1 MVYVKGFVVTAN
13 YQDVTPGL
21 LLTVAD
27 YMDSLKPSY
36 ARDSIDHAAM
46 EMLRRAAADLASK
59 SARDAEAA
67 ELEALG
73 GTEAAERGWNAL
85 RKHNPNVDKSNGSP
99 GGEIVSFSDLSHR
112 QKVNYAVFAAGVLD
126 VVKRGR
132 VFTGPTD
139 EPPAGVNLLIGND
152 PIGPN
157 YVRRTKAGW
166 WWVDSPDETVGD
178 KDGWQWRY
186 LTEEDFPLT
195 EVIS

>member
-1 MVYVKGFVVTAN
+1 MYVKGFVVTAN

-46 EMLRRAAADLASK
+46 EMLRRAASYLASK

-85 RKHNPNVDKSNGSP
+85 RRHNPKVDRSTGKS
-99 GGEIVSFSDLSHR
+99 ESDDIHVFADLPHR

-126 VVKRGR
+126 VKREPM
-132 VFTGPTD
+132 VFSSTAD
-139 EPPAGVNLLIGND
+139 EPPLGVDVLSGNGLD
-152 PIGPN
+152 GPA
-157 YVRRTKAGW
+157 YLRRTGSGW
-166 WWVDSPDETVGD
+166 WWVRNPGTEPCVE
-178 KDGWQWRY
+178 GWPWKT
-186 LTEEDFPLT
+186 LASHNFPLT